1 MADKPKTYPQQVQ
14 ELKQQLEE
22 AITDREDALRQA
34 SFIPELQDKISELN
48 AQLAARAAQDQSS
61 SVNTKAQTT
70 DLIQRAESA
79 EQGLRNLQ
87 AAHMD
92 LKAEN
97 AGLEQ
102 QLDILGAERDK
113 NRGKDDK
120 LNLLSEE
127 LKSSNLRVVSLS
139 QQLRDTQQGHNEA
152 YARQEKEIIYL
163 RQLAKAQKDLITA
176 LTQEIEAIPYDGL
189 QALRN
194 LAKNG

>member
-48 AQLAARAAQDQSS
+48 AQLAARAAQDQSG

-97 AGLEQ
+97 ASLEQ

-163 RQLAKAQKDLITA
+163 RQLAKAQKDLLIA